1 MRSAVLRF
9 PTLLHHL
16 IRELKCHI
24 GIINNSS
31 LTLFSTQELIR
42 HFQGHF
48 LIERLQNPFKVH

>member
-1 MRSAVLRF
+1 MHSAMLCV

-24 GIINNSS
+24 EIISNSS

-42 HFQGHF
+42 HFQEHF
-48 LIERLQNPFKVH
+48 LFERLQNPFKVH